1 MKVASAMMNILRDQ
15 RSSSLTS
22 RHARLVALTAL
33 TVVAVGILMGLGAV
47 DLYETADRWV
57 LRA

>member
-1 MKVASAMMNILRDQ
+1 MLNILRDQ

>member
-1 MKVASAMMNILRDQ
+1 MMNILRDQ
-15 RSSSLTS
+15 RSSSLTPK
-22 RHARLVALTAL
+22 HARVVALSAL
-33 TVVAVGILMGLGAV
+33 AVIAVGILMGLGAV

>member
-1 MKVASAMMNILRDQ
+1 MMNMLRDQ
-15 RSSSLTS
+15 RSSLMP
-22 RHARLVALTAL
+22 RHAGVVTLVALA
-33 TVVAVGILMGLGAV
+33 VVAVGILMGLGAV